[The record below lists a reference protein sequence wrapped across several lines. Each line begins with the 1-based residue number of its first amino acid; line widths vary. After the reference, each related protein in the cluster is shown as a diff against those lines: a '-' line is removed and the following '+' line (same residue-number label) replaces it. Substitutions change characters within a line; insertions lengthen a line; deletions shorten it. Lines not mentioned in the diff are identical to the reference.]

1 MEQPCERG
9 SSRSHLRAHG
19 AKPRGLARRRR
30 CCALARWRNHYLRSA
45 QGYPHRPRAVGSDVS
60 VDGHDRWPHASGDF
74 GRGGSSSG
82 PGGARSGL
90 RGEPRARRPYC
101 AGAVL
106 MPADVIPISVLTGF
120 LGSGKT
126 TILGHLLRQS
136 GFSRTAVIIN
146 EFGEVGLDHE
156 LVEAS
161 EDSFIELK
169 TGCLCCKIRSDLAQT
184 LQDLLQRRDAGKCS
198 PFDRIVIETSG
209 LADPA
214 PILQTLMTDTS
225 IAGRFVLGGV
235 VATVDTVTGVGT
247 LQREDISQ
255 KQVAVADAIVLTK
268 LDLSGPTQPALLDRL
283 AELNAGAPVLSADRG
298 KIDSQCLF
306 SAGLYDPHG
315 RSLDVNS
322 WLAGERH
329 SHARHDADIQAYAV
343 VRNEPIRAVT
353 LTLFLETLAEHC
365 GAGLLRLKGIVNV
378 AESPDRP
385 AVIHGV
391 QHVFHAPAWLKRW
404 PSDDRSSRI
413 VFITRRV
420 PQRWVEALLE
430 AIDAEVADASVAR

>member
-1 MEQPCERG
+1 M
-9 SSRSHLRAHG
+9 RAD
-19 AKPRGLARRRR
+19 L
-30 CCALARWRNHYLRSA
+30 
-45 QGYPHRPRAVGSDVS
+45 
-60 VDGHDRWPHASGDF
+60 
-74 GRGGSSSG
+74 
-82 PGGARSGL
+82 
-90 RGEPRARRPYC
+90 
-101 AGAVL
+101 
-106 MPADVIPISVLTGF
+106 IPISILTGF

-126 TILGHLLRQS
+126 TILGHLLRRR

-146 EFGEVGLDHE
+146 ESGEVGLDHE

-169 TGCLCCKIRSDLAQT
+169 TGCLCCKIRTDLAQT
-184 LQDLLQRRDAGKCS
+184 VQDMLQRRDEGNCS

-225 IAGRFVLGGV
+225 IAGRVMLGGV
-235 VATVDTVTGVGT
+235 VTTVDTVTGATT
-247 LQREDISQ
+247 LEQEDISQ
-255 KQVAVADAIVLTK
+255 KQVAVADRIVLTK
-268 LDLSGPTQPALLDRL
+268 LDLNGPAQPVLLRRL

-315 RSLDVNS
+315 RSLNVNS
-322 WLAGERH
+322 WLAEDRR
-329 SHARHDADIQAYAV
+329 SHARHDADIQTYTI
-343 VRNEPIRAVT
+343 VRKEPIRAIT

-365 GAGLLRLKGIVNV
+365 GADLLRLKGIVNI
-378 AESPDRP
+378 AERPDRP

-391 QHVFHAPAWLKRW
+391 QHVFHAPAWLKDW
-404 PSDDRSSRI
+404 PSDNRSSRI

-420 PQRWVEALLE
+420 PQRWVEALFE
-430 AIDAEVADASVAR
+430 AIGAEVAGVSVESKRRAAV

>member
-1 MEQPCERG
+1 
-9 SSRSHLRAHG
+9 
-19 AKPRGLARRRR
+19 
-30 CCALARWRNHYLRSA
+30 
-45 QGYPHRPRAVGSDVS
+45 
-60 VDGHDRWPHASGDF
+60 
-74 GRGGSSSG
+74 
-82 PGGARSGL
+82 
-90 RGEPRARRPYC
+90 
-101 AGAVL
+101 

-198 PFDRIVIETSG
+198 AFDRIVIETSG

-225 IAGRFVLGGV
+225 IAERFVLGGV

-420 PQRWVEALLE
+420 PQRWVEVLLE
-430 AIDAEVADASVAR
+430 AISAEVGDVSVAR

>member
-1 MEQPCERG
+1 M
-9 SSRSHLRAHG
+9 RS
-19 AKPRGLARRRR
+19 
-30 CCALARWRNHYLRSA
+30 
-45 QGYPHRPRAVGSDVS
+45 
-60 VDGHDRWPHASGDF
+60 
-74 GRGGSSSG
+74 
-82 PGGARSGL
+82 
-90 RGEPRARRPYC
+90 
-101 AGAVL
+101 
-106 MPADVIPISVLTGF
+106 DVIPISILTGF

-126 TILGHLLRQS
+126 TILGHLLRQR

-156 LVEAS
+156 LIEAS

-169 TGCLCCKIRSDLAQT
+169 TGCLCCKIRTDLAQT
-184 LQDLLQRRDAGKCS
+184 LHDLLQRRDDGKCP

-225 IAGRFVLGGV
+225 IAGRLVLGGV
-235 VATVDTVTGVGT
+235 VATVDTVTGAGT
-247 LQREDISQ
+247 LRREDISQ
-255 KQVAVADAIVLTK
+255 KQVALADKIVLTK
-268 LDLSGPTQPALLDRL
+268 LDLSGPAQPALLDRL

-306 SAGLYDPHG
+306 SAGLYDPDA

-329 SHARHDADIQAYAV
+329 SHARHGGDIQTYAV

-365 GAGLLRLKGIVNV
+365 GADLLRLKGIVNV

-420 PQRWVEALLE
+420 PQRWVEALFE
-430 AIDAEVADASVAR
+430 AIAAEVTDVAVGR

>member
-1 MEQPCERG
+1 MR
-9 SSRSHLRAHG
+9 
-19 AKPRGLARRRR
+19 
-30 CCALARWRNHYLRSA
+30 
-45 QGYPHRPRAVGSDVS
+45 
-60 VDGHDRWPHASGDF
+60 
-74 GRGGSSSG
+74 
-82 PGGARSGL
+82 
-90 RGEPRARRPYC
+90 
-101 AGAVL
+101 
-106 MPADVIPISVLTGF
+106 ADVIPISILTGF

-126 TILGHLLRQS
+126 TILGHLLRQR

-161 EDSFIELK
+161 EDSFIELT
-169 TGCLCCKIRSDLAQT
+169 TGCLCCKIRTDLAQT

-209 LADPA
+209 LAAPA

-225 IAGRFVLGGV
+225 IAGRLVLGGV
-235 VATVDTVTGVGT
+235 VATVDTVTGAGT

-255 KQVAVADAIVLTK
+255 KQVALADKIVLTK
-268 LDLSGPTQPALLDRL
+268 LDLSGLAQPALLDRL
-283 AELNAGAPVLSADRG
+283 AELNAGAAVLSADRG

-306 SAGLYDPHG
+306 SAGLYDSDA

-329 SHARHDADIQAYAV
+329 SHARHDGDIQTYAV

-365 GAGLLRLKGIVNV
+365 GADLLRLKGIVNV

-413 VFITRRV
+413 VFITRRI
-420 PQRWVEALLE
+420 PRRWVEALFE
-430 AIDAEVADASVAR
+430 AIGAEVADVTVGR